1 MALKITGRPNP
12 SLTYEK
18 KGLEETTLT
27 VIGGFVDF
35 DSS

>member
-18 KGLEETTLT
+18 KGLEETTLA
-27 VIGGFVDF
+27 VASGFVGF